1 MHGNEYTKTG
11 QVQRCKL
18 SWLSLPIGCSRR
30 VWFKQLLRPFNMPP
44 KSKAIAE
51 LGYIMED
58 RGAFRAQVNHGDATG
73 RKQSIVGPK
82 RGCRR
87 RAETDLDQM
96 RAAGAIG
103 STREQGLQYMAAEAR
118 RLQVSA
124 GFEAEV
130 RAAAQRQRAAE
141 EEEDE
146 VYMSD
151 EEPEEDDPWML
162 DYPSPHTD
170 DVTAPTPPSQKPPL
184 TREEADVALQA
195 FRPIKARPEDLAH
208 ILACRADP
216 NRPLTVPGDIS
227 PLQKVLCFARAAHV
241 AKMRELLLERDAD
254 ETEEDRKDWV
264 TRQRADFRESIRIR
278 ESREDMLAYDPC
290 GAAME
295 RNM

>member
-1 MHGNEYTKTG
+1 
-11 QVQRCKL
+11 
-18 SWLSLPIGCSRR
+18 
-30 VWFKQLLRPFNMPP
+30 MP
-44 KSKAIAE
+44 
-51 LGYIMED
+51 
-58 RGAFRAQVNHGDATG
+58 
-73 RKQSIVGPK
+73 RKQTPLAEIGGVHAHNAEFCAHVQHRNEFGLKVDFRGPD
-82 RGCRR
+82 RSHHR

-96 RAAGAIG
+96 RAAGSIG

-141 EEEDE
+141 EEEEDEE

-162 DYPSPHTD
+162 EYPSPHTD
-170 DVTAPTPPSQKPPL
+170 DVTAPTPPSQKAPL
-184 TREEADVALQA
+184 TPHEADVALQG

-278 ESREDMLAYDPC
+278 ESREDMLSYDPC